1 MPAGGEEQIGVG
13 GREGERE
20 RGGGGREKRGGEGEI
35 GMDSCRERDIFEL
48 NGLGGVG
55 GWELVIKLN

>member
-13 GREGERE
+13 GREGGGERE
-20 RGGGGREKRGGEGEI
+20 LERGRGREI
-35 GMDSCRERDIFEL
+35 EL
-48 NGLGGVG
+48 NGLGGGG